1 MSCVKLI
8 GKKAES
14 YFCKFLCMFMIF
26 FLYDRLPLL
35 WFESIL
41 LWLLCVCIVLSSF
54 VPQSSK

>member
-26 FLYDRLPLL
+26 FFLYDRG
-35 WFESIL
+35 F
-41 LWLLCVCIVLSSF
+41 LCFGLNLFFSGSCAFVSS
-54 VPQSSK
+54 

>member
-26 FLYDRLPLL
+26 FFFYMT
-35 WFESIL
+35 EA
-41 LWLLCVCIVLSSF
+41 SF
-54 VPQSSK
+54 ALV